1 MSVLQAK
8 DSSLLQ
14 VSERFC
20 ADDSDITL
28 QSSDGILFKVHRKNL
43 EVHSEGFAA
52 ADSISGTGPESK
64 SEIVLLSETSTTLDL
79 LLQYMYRQ
87 PQPDLQQVDF
97 DTLAGVAE
105 AAEKYQV
112 YAAISICR
120 IFMNLAVPQH
130 PVEVLSYATKH
141 GYQRIMDHAAP
152 RTISMDIGDVVAS
165 LHSCAV
171 IPWCRYYEAF
181 YKVLRTLC
189 QDARWRDVS
198 HRRDAVS
205 QTQSASSFGQSGFGS
220 SGFGSSTFG
229 PRQSVLQQ
237 CSKKAE
243 ISIIIL
249 QQLGNGP
256 KALMT
261 LDQVLN
267 ISVQCQDCQDDIA
280 RYRTQI
286 EDKIKQIPQYSTFL

>member
-14 VSERFC
+14 VSERCKCPESCRHNFAAHTRTCANTVC

-120 IFMNLAVPQH
+120 IFM
-130 PVEVLSYATKH
+130 K
-141 GYQRIMDHAAP
+141 
-152 RTISMDIGDVVAS
+152 
-165 LHSCAV
+165 
-171 IPWCRYYEAF
+171 
-181 YKVLRTLC
+181 
-189 QDARWRDVS
+189 
-198 HRRDAVS
+198 
-205 QTQSASSFGQSGFGS
+205 
-220 SGFGSSTFG
+220 
-229 PRQSVLQQ
+229 
-237 CSKKAE
+237 
-243 ISIIIL
+243 
-249 QQLGNGP
+249 
-256 KALMT
+256 
-261 LDQVLN
+261 
-267 ISVQCQDCQDDIA
+267 
-280 RYRTQI
+280 
-286 EDKIKQIPQYSTFL
+286 